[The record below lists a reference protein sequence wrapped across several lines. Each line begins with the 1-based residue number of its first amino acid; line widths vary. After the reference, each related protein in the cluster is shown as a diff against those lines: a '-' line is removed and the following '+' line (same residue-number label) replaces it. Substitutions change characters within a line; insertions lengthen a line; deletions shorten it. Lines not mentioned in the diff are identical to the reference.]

1 MNEKIFIH
9 SLSWVLAA
17 VLLILSFIHGFMQP
31 WILAAV
37 FVVWGV
43 YLTIRLLLPK
53 VKPWLAN
60 IKCPVKRQKK
70 PRTVKKQPVIPELK
84 EEPPVLVQ
92 NSELERLL
100 LGHIKCR
107 ISEKLK
113 SAYPQATWQWCS
125 QQPESIIRGGTGRI
139 RTFNTGDYTHAEVTV
154 GEYFKIGFKMMKI
167 VELSSVNNSD
177 KDDSADQ
184 EVPTEEEPKVVDP
197 VVWYDLVGREVLTGL
212 IRDWSTRGHS
222 MLHIAEDG
230 KVYFT
235 EGADE
240 INAEELKEFPTKQY
254 WPELAKCLEKDDLK
268 AQLFDNRITVAWG

>member
-1 MNEKIFIH
+1 
-9 SLSWVLAA
+9 
-17 VLLILSFIHGFMQP
+17 
-31 WILAAV
+31 
-37 FVVWGV
+37 
-43 YLTIRLLLPK
+43 
-53 VKPWLAN
+53 
-60 IKCPVKRQKK
+60 
-70 PRTVKKQPVIPELK
+70 
-84 EEPPVLVQ
+84 
-92 NSELERLL
+92 
-100 LGHIKCR
+100 
-107 ISEKLK
+107 
-113 SAYPQATWQWCS
+113 
-125 QQPESIIRGGTGRI
+125 
-139 RTFNTGDYTHAEVTV
+139 
-154 GEYFKIGFKMMKI
+154 MKI
-167 VELSSVNNSD
+167 VEFSSVNNSD